1 MSGLTGLKYIPSN
14 RQLIEREGASRRVVD
29 HDVVERILILIISD
43 NKVRTEGIPYSEGSH
58 IVLLD
63 DEYMAEVKEV
73 QFVIERI
80 RIGIHSSVPDGAFS
94 VWTVVVLALICV
106 LCVLVQIEIVIEEIT
121 IHEDRG
127 DYRGA
132 IIAQ

>member
-1 MSGLTGLKYIPSN
+1 MKDIPSN
-14 RQLIEREGASRRVVD
+14 RQLIEREGAFRRVVN
-29 HDVVERILILIISD
+29 HDVVERILISIISD
-43 NKVRTEGIPYSEGSH
+43 DKVRTEGIPCSESSQ

-73 QFVIERI
+73 QFVIEWI
-80 RIGIHSSVPDGAFS
+80 RIGIHSSVPDGTFS

-121 IHEDRG
+121 IHKDGG
-127 DYRGA
+127 DYRGT

>member
-1 MSGLTGLKYIPSN
+1 MKDIPSN
-14 RQLIEREGASRRVVD
+14 RQLIEREGTSRRVVN

-43 NKVRTEGIPYSEGSH
+43 DKVRTKGIPCSESSQ

-63 DEYMAEVKEV
+63 DEYMAEVKKV
-73 QFVIERI
+73 QFVIEWI
-80 RIGIHSSVPDGAFS
+80 RIGIHSSVPDGTFS

-121 IHEDRG
+121 IHKDGG
-127 DYRGA
+127 DYRGT

>member
-1 MSGLTGLKYIPSN
+1 MKDIPSN
-14 RQLIEREGASRRVVD
+14 RQLIEREGPSRSVVN

-43 NKVRTEGIPYSEGSH
+43 NKVRTQGILCGESSH
-58 IVLLD
+58 IVLLN
-63 DEYMAEVKEV
+63 DEYMAKVKEV

-94 VWTVVVLALICV
+94 VWTVVILALICV
-106 LCVLVQIEIVIEEIT
+106 LCLLVQIEIVVEEIT
-121 IHEDRG
+121 IHEDGG

-132 IIAQ
+132 IVAQ